1 MKKEIAAMVV
11 RNLKSSTKKE
21 KIVTFEKEKND
32 EDLYDLVRGG
42 KSAMMVQ
49 RRDGEG
55 EYIPRRKVI
64 MMISSESDEDYTPKR
79 PSGNNKNEKKEK
91 DTKKSEI
98 PIKNG
103 KTEKMCFRKW
113 QFI

>member
-1 MKKEIAAMVV
+1 MVV

-55 EYIPRRKVI
+55 E
-64 MMISSESDEDYTPKR
+64 
-79 PSGNNKNEKKEK
+79 
-91 DTKKSEI
+91 
-98 PIKNG
+98 
-103 KTEKMCFRKW
+103 
-113 QFI
+113 